1 MATTREWIEGARP
14 RTLPAAIAPV
24 AVGAGLGAWAG
35 SFVGGRVL
43 LALVV
48 AIALQVGV
56 NYANDYSDGIRGTD
70 ARRVGPVR
78 LVGQGLAQPAHVKR
92 AALGSFA
99 VAGVAGLALV
109 TLSGLWWL
117 LLVGVA
123 AIAAAWTYTGGPRP
137 YGYAGLGEVFVF
149 VFFGLVAVAGTAAVQ
164 VGFASALAWTCGVA
178 IGALSCAILVVN
190 NLRDIPGDTV
200 AGKRTLA
207 VRIGD
212 GPTRTLYAALV
223 GLALALAAVIG
234 GLGVLAPDRW
244 PVAAILGLGALPVAI
259 QPLRAVRTGAAGPAL
274 VPVLVATGRALLA
287 YGVLLAAGIALSAA
301 LA

>member
-1 MATTREWIEGARP
+1 MAAWDAGALWDR
-14 RTLPAAIAPV
+14 A
-24 AVGAGLGAWAG
+24 
-35 SFVGGRVL
+35 L
-43 LALVV
+43 LALLV
-48 AIALQVGV
+48 AVALQVGV

-70 ARRVGPVR
+70 AQRVGPVR

-92 AALGSFA
+92 AALLSFV
-99 VAGVAGLALV
+99 VAGVAGLVLV
-109 TLSGLWWL
+109 ALSGLWWL

-164 VGFASALAWTCGVA
+164 VGFASALAWTCGVG

-212 GPTRTLYAALV
+212 GPTRTLYVALV
-223 GLALALAAVIG
+223 GLALALAAVTG
-234 GLGVLAPDRW
+234 GLGVLDPDRW
-244 PVAAILGLGALPVAI
+244 PVAAILGLGALPVAV
-259 QPLRAVRTGAAGPAL
+259 QPVRAVRGAASGPAL
-274 VPVLVATGRALLA
+274 VPVLVATGRVLLV
-287 YGVLLAAGIALSAA
+287 YGVLLAAGIALSASIA
-301 LA
+301 